1 MSIGMLV
8 ICRLGTPADSEQ
20 RHHCRYYIDNALD
33 GIGEKRHAARK
44 MIGMAL
50 RPLRALISGAAA
62 ATLQTKVRERIAMT
76 TRRNFLKAGIAAV
89 ATGVVFCKC
98 GLLQGAHAQEPT
110 RQKLSVMVRG
120 KRVKTIDVHSHCHFR
135 EAGAL
140 LGADAAAV
148 QLPPVNGAAEAF
160 IEIDKRLAAM
170 DAQAVDVEVLS
181 INPFWYGRERDLAA
195 QIVKIQNEKL
205 AELCASKP
213 ERFAAFASLTLQAPD
228 LAVQELETAV
238 RKQGLKGAAIGGV
251 VNGLEFSDPKFHPVW
266 AKAEELG
273 VPLFIHPQGV
283 PELNKRLSGNGWL
296 GNTIGNPLETTIALS
311 HLIFEGTLDRFPGL
325 KVIAAHG
332 GGFLPSYADRS
343 DHACMV
349 GPKGCNPD
357 VKLRKTPT
365 EYLKQIYFDSLI
377 FSPEAIRHLA
387 AQVGAG
393 QIVLGSDYP
402 YPWQLHPVDHIL
414 VSTSL
419 SDDEKADILG
429 RTAAKLFNFSD

>member
-1 MSIGMLV
+1 
-8 ICRLGTPADSEQ
+8 
-20 RHHCRYYIDNALD
+20 
-33 GIGEKRHAARK
+33 
-44 MIGMAL
+44 
-50 RPLRALISGAAA
+50 
-62 ATLQTKVRERIAMT
+62 MT
-76 TRRNFLKAGIAAV
+76 TRRNFLKAGAAAA
-89 ATGVVFCKC
+89 ATGIVFCSC
-98 GLLQGAHAQEPT
+98 GLLHSTHAQQPT
-110 RQKLSVMVRG
+110 RQKLPVKVGG
-120 KRVKTIDVHSHCHFR
+120 KQVKTIDIHSHCQFR

-140 LGADAAAV
+140 LGADGPKFQV
-148 QLPPVNGAAEAF
+148 PPVNGAEEAF

-170 DAQAVDVEVLS
+170 DAQAIDMEVLS
-181 INPFWYGRERDLAA
+181 INPFWYDRERDLAG

-213 ERFAAFASLTLQAPD
+213 DRFAAFASLTLQAPD

-238 RKQGLKGAAIGGV
+238 KKQGLKGAAIGDV

-296 GNTIGNPLETTIALS
+296 GNTIGNPLGTTIALS
-311 HLIFEGTLDRFPGL
+311 HLIYEGTFDRFPGL
-325 KVIAAHG
+325 KVIGAHG

-343 DHACMV
+343 DHACLV

-357 VKLRKTPT
+357 IKLKKEPT

-377 FSPEAIRHLA
+377 FSPEAIRHLV

-402 YPWQLHPVDHIL
+402 YPWQLQPVDHIFA
-414 VSTSL
+414 STSL
-419 SDDEKADILG
+419 SDGDKADILG
-429 RTAAKLFNFSD
+429 RTAAKLLNFTA